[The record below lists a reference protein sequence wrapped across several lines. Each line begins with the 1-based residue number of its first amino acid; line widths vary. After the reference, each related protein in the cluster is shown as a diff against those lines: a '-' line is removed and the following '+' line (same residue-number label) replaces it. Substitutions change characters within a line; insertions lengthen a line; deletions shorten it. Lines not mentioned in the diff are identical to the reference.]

1 MRGKDWGGG
10 RSGGWRA
17 ELQYLRGG
25 EGEEK
30 LKLEIVQKKE
40 DIER

>member
-1 MRGKDWGGG
+1 MGGG

-25 EGEEK
+25 EGEGEEK